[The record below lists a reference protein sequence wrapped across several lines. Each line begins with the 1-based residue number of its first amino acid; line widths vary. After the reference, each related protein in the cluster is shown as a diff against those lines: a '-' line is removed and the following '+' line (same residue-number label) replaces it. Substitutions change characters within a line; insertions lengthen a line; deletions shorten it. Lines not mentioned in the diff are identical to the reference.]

1 MRSLRFSIL
10 TRYLLRELL
19 VPLVLWVT
27 FLFLLLFVMQFL
39 RGSEVLLGSAVT
51 PWDFIR
57 LVLHLSPH
65 LLVMSLPIGFLLA
78 LLLALGRL
86 SEDRELLALASMGAT
101 PWRVARVPLGLG
113 AVLGVVVLL
122 LATTAEP
129 WGLKQV
135 KVLISEVIK

>member
-51 PWDFIR
+51 PCVDPT
-57 LVLHLSPH
+57 V
-65 LLVMSLPIGFLLA
+65 
-78 LLLALGRL
+78 
-86 SEDRELLALASMGAT
+86 ASG
-101 PWRVARVPLGLG
+101 
-113 AVLGVVVLL
+113 
-122 LATTAEP
+122 
-129 WGLKQV
+129 
-135 KVLISEVIK
+135 S